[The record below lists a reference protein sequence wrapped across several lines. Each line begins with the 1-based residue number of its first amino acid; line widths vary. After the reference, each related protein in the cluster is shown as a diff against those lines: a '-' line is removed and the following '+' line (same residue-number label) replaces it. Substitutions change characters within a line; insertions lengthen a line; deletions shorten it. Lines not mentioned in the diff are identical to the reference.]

1 MSYEYLMLNVL
12 IHCPY
17 IYVVDMTII
26 MFYFACCIYCEYQ
39 FHVYAQFGIYMFYR
53 IVCSTLFL
61 ATPKVDSLR
70 PTGC

>member
-1 MSYEYLMLNVL
+1 MPICFDTLPL
-12 IHCPY
+12 Y

-39 FHVYAQFGIYMFYR
+39 FHVYAQFGIYMFHK

-70 PTGC
+70 PTGCHEC